1 MRHDTNTN
9 AEKEGQAQDIPKGT
23 GGLRLE
29 NCWEGNGKALHSLG
43 DASIT
48 FGVFL
53 NIKTP
58 MIENVDR

>member
-43 DASIT
+43 DASIHL
-48 FGVFL
+48 GVSKYQ
-53 NIKTP
+53 NA
-58 MIENVDR
+58 NDRKRGR